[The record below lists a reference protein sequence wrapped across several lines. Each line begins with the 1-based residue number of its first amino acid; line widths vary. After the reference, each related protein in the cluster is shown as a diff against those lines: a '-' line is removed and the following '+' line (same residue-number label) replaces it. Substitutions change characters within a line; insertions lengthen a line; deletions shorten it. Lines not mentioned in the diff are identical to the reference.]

1 MAEELNENMDSDEI
15 KAYAASVIEEV
26 EQERQGEAK
35 SDAEIV
41 VNTSHA
47 PPVKKQSAE
56 KKSSSES
63 VEDDSPSEESGS
75 TSKVADWVTDDV
87 KAEVAVYGIEE
98 SDLEDFAT
106 REDLDRALRL
116 LDKTAIQAG
125 RKALAESEE
134 TTRNEK
140 GQFTKKET
148 SAQEEP
154 DEDTHQSNKYEVA
167 LSPDLYDDEIIGEF
181 ERMRDHYE
189 SRLKSLESRFAE
201 TSAQAEEQQFD
212 SFVDSMGHADLFGKT
227 GSESEKELDRRRDL
241 LIAVKAQTIGL
252 ERLGRPTEITDQLV
266 ARVANMVFADEL
278 AKKRLKQQTSKMS
291 KQSNL
296 RLGGSPTKPQ
306 SPSDDP
312 RAEADRLYKELERT

>member
-1 MAEELNENMDSDEI
+1 MSDELNENMTSEEI
-15 KAYAASVIEEV
+15 KAYAESVIQEV
-26 EQERQGEAK
+26 EQDRQGETK

-41 VNTSHA
+41 VNTSA
-47 PPVKKQSAE
+47 PIKTPAE
-56 KKSSSES
+56 ERSGSDTVEGKSSN
-63 VEDDSPSEESGS
+63 EESGS

-116 LDKTAIQAG
+116 LDKAAIQAG
-125 RKALAESEE
+125 RQALEESEV

-140 GQFTKKET
+140 GQFTKKEALD
-148 SAQEEP
+148 SEEP
-154 DEDTHQSNKYEVA
+154 SEETRQSDKYEVA

-227 GSESEKELDRRRDL
+227 GSESQKELDRRRDL
-241 LIAVKAQTIGL
+241 LLAVKAQAIGL

-278 AKKRLKQQTSKMS
+278 SKKRLKQQTSKMS

-312 RAEADRLYKELERT
+312 REEADRLFKELERA